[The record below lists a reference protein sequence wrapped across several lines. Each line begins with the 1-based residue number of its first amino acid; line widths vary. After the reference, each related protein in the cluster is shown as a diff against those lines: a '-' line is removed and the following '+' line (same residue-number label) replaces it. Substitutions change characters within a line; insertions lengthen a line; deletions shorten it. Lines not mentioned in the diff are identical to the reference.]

1 MVLGGPKNK
10 GSRFV
15 QARPRFLGKAAKK
28 HRAVKIS
35 PRRER
40 LSVALRIDSDLAM
53 RFRLTP
59 PGAPIFFVSLILAVA
74 AVATLYTHIPFAG
87 HYVGS
92 HRFWVMAAAYAAL
105 LAGVLFEGL

>member
-1 MVLGGPKNK
+1 L
-10 GSRFV
+10 

-28 HRAVKIS
+28 ECADQLS
-35 PRRER
+35 SRRER
-40 LSVALRIDSDLAM
+40 LSLALRIDSGLAM

-74 AVATLYTHIPFAG
+74 AVATLYAHVPFAG
-87 HYVGS
+87 HYIGT